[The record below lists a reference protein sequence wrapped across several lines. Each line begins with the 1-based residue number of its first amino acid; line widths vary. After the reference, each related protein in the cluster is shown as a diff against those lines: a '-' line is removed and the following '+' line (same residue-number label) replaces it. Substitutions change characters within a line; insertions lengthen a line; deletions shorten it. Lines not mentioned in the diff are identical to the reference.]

1 MLAYAARLS
10 NPVPFMEN
18 NIVSRLTSRKVS
30 SVLPVADI
38 LEDASEGL
46 IDSPRS
52 MPPKYFYD
60 ERGSQ
65 LFDAICETRE
75 YYPTRTEEALLR
87 ASAHDIIEQ
96 LRPDHIV
103 EFGSGTA
110 RKTRHLFDACDRVGE
125 TAAYWPFDVCEEMLH
140 DSGQQLVEE
149 YDWLQ
154 VNALVGDYLG
164 GLAGLPPREGPCLYL
179 FLGGTIGNF
188 TEAEAAAFLDEVRAI
203 MRPGDGLLLGADRVK
218 DTDVLHAAYNDDSGV
233 TAQFNLNLLQVLNRE
248 LDADFCNENFEHHA
262 LFNTEAN
269 QIEMYLVSRRRQSV
283 RIEALKRTLKLEAG
297 ERILTEI
304 SRKFTPAHL
313 EALLSGAGF
322 TIQRHFEPDNGW
334 FSLVLAGPQNTPVTQ
349 S

>member
-1 MLAYAARLS
+1 MVAYAACIS
-10 NPVPFMEN
+10 NPVLFMDEN
-18 NIVSRLTSRKVS
+18 VVSRLTSRKVPAA
-30 SVLPVADI
+30 LPVADI
-38 LEDASEGL
+38 IEDASKGL
-46 IDSPRS
+46 IDAPRS

-87 ASAHDIIEQ
+87 ACARDVIAQ

-110 RKTRHLFDACDRVGE
+110 RKTRHLFDACDRAGE
-125 TAAYWPFDVCEEMLH
+125 TAAYWPFDVCEEMLQ
-140 DSGQQLVEE
+140 DSGQQLVQE

-164 GLAGLPPREGPCLYL
+164 GLTGLPPREGRCLYL

-188 TEAEAAAFLDEVRAI
+188 TEDEAAAFLAEVRAI

-218 DTDVLHAAYNDDSGV
+218 DTEVLHAAYNDDAGI

-248 LDADFCNENFEHHA
+248 LDANFCDHNFEHRA
-262 LFNTEAN
+262 LFNHEAS
-269 QIEMYLVSRRRQSV
+269 QIEMYLVSRCRQSV
-283 RIEALKRTLKLEAG
+283 RIDALRHTLELEAG

-304 SRKFTPAHL
+304 SRKFTPARL
-313 EALLSGAGF
+313 ESLLKSAGF
-322 TIQRHFEPDNGW
+322 AIHRHFEPENGW
-334 FSLVLAGPQNTPVTQ
+334 FSLVLAGPEASPVTQ

>member
-1 MLAYAARLS
+1 MLAYAARIS
-10 NPVPFMEN
+10 NTVSFMEEN
-18 NIVSRLTSRKVS
+18 LVSRLTSYRVPPA
-30 SVLPVADI
+30 LPVAGI

-46 IDSPRS
+46 INAPRS

-110 RKTRHLFDACDRVGE
+110 RKTRHLFDACDQVGE

-140 DSGQQLVEE
+140 DSGQQLVQE

-154 VNALVGDYLG
+154 VNALVGDYYG
-164 GLAGLPPREGPCLYL
+164 GLAGLPPREGRCLYL

-188 TEAEAAAFLDEVRAI
+188 TENEAATFLDEVRAI

-218 DTDVLHAAYNDDSGV
+218 DAGVLHAAYNDDSGV

-248 LDADFCNENFEHHA
+248 LDANFCDRNFEHRA
-262 LFNTEAN
+262 LFNTEAS
-269 QIEMYLVSRRRQSV
+269 QIEMYLVSQRRQSV
-283 RIEALKRTLKLEAG
+283 RIEALDCTLELEAG

-313 EALLSGAGF
+313 ESLLHGAGLS
-322 TIQRHFEPDNGW
+322 IQHHFEPDNGW
-334 FSLVLAGPQNTPVTQ
+334 FSLVLATPQDLPVIQ

>member
-1 MLAYAARLS
+1 MLAYAAHLA
-10 NPVPFMEN
+10 NPVMYMEE
-18 NIVSRLTSRKVS
+18 IVVPRLTRHRVPAA
-30 SVLPVADI
+30 LPVADI
-38 LEDASEGL
+38 VEDASKGL
-46 IDSPRS
+46 IKSPRS

-87 ASAHDIIEQ
+87 SCAHDVITQ

-110 RKTRHLFDACDRVGE
+110 RKTRHLFDACDRAGE

-140 DSGQQLVEE
+140 DSGQKLVQE

-154 VNALVGDYLG
+154 VNTLVGDYLG
-164 GLAGLPPREGPCLYL
+164 GLTGLPPREGRCLYL

-188 TEAEAAAFLDEVRAI
+188 TEDEAATFLDEVRAI

-218 DTDVLHAAYNDDSGV
+218 DSEVLHAAYNDDSGI
-233 TAQFNLNLLQVLNRE
+233 TAQFNLNLLHVLNRE
-248 LDADFCNENFEHHA
+248 LDADFCDSNFEHRA
-262 LFNTEAN
+262 LFNTEASR
-269 QIEMYLVSRRRQSV
+269 IEMYLVSRRRQSV
-283 RIEALKRTLKLEAG
+283 RIKALEHTLELEAG
-297 ERILTEI
+297 EKILTEI
-304 SRKFTPAHL
+304 SRKFTPANL
-313 EALLSGAGF
+313 ESLLNDAGLAV
-322 TIQRHFEPDNGW
+322 QRHFEPDNGW
-334 FSLVLAGPQNTPVTQ
+334 FSLVLAEVEGAPVTQ

>member
-1 MLAYAARLS
+1 
-10 NPVPFMEN
+10 MED
-18 NIVSRLTSRKVS
+18 NIASRLTSHRVPA
-30 SVLPVADI
+30 VVPVQDI
-38 LEDASEGL
+38 LEDASAGL
-46 IDSPRS
+46 IDAPRS

-87 ASAHDIIEQ
+87 TCAREVIEQ

-125 TAAYWPFDVCEEMLH
+125 TAAYWPFDVCEEMLR
-140 DSGQQLVEE
+140 DSGQQLVQE
-149 YDWLQ
+149 YDWLR
-154 VNALVGDYLG
+154 VNALVGDYHG
-164 GLAGLPPREGPCLYL
+164 GLAGLPPREGRCLYL

-188 TEAEAAAFLDEVRAI
+188 TEQEAATFLAEVRAI

-218 DTDVLHAAYNDDSGV
+218 DPGVLHAAYNDESGV

-248 LDADFCNENFEHHA
+248 LDADFCDTNFEHRA
-262 LFNTEAN
+262 LFNARAS
-269 QIEMYLVSRRRQSV
+269 QIEMYLVSRCRQSV
-283 RIEALKRTLKLEAG
+283 HLGSLGHTLELEAG

-304 SRKFTPAHL
+304 SRKFTPARL
-313 EALLSGAGF
+313 ESLLNGAGLAV
-322 TIQRHFEPDNGW
+322 QQHFEPDNGW
-334 FSLVLAGPQNTPVTQ
+334 FSLVLASPGEASVT
-349 S
+349 SS